1 MLRFAARHPVHEI
14 HVRKV
19 DTFFMFLLSPS
30 SGPPKFGRGGVR
42 EGRLREKESARK
54 EWGPSGEL
62 NLRSQ
67 LHYSALR

>member
-42 EGRLREKESARK
+42 GNDLLDLEQKVK
-54 EWGPSGEL
+54 
-62 NLRSQ
+62 SQ
-67 LHYSALR
+67 MLLFLKIFCDSTCVEVE